1 AGLRDRPAARHLH
14 PFPGRR
20 RPGRGRHARR
30 PRADRLR
37 AAQDRAR
44 QRGPAR
50 AAAAGAAGGCG
61 LRARGQRGRT
71 GGADP
76 GRTRL
81 RSRSQR
87 AAVAAAAQ
95 RAGPARERRHRG
107 PAARRAGRPARARR
121 KPARAQRARRA
132 AVHHGL
138 PRLGARQ
145 PSAHDSRDERA
156 AQADGGDGALR
167 TMQSWTPDLDA
178 YSAVGN
184 RSLVHEGALSMCR
197 KGLWTGALLALAL
210 VGCNSGERTGGD
222 GAEAADAVVADPAFV
237 ASNSAWREERRA
249 RLLEP
254 DGWAS
259 LIGLHW
265 IELPAH
271 YVGSGATSGIRLA
284 KGPERMGLLQQ
295 QGGKVYFTPEQD
307 AGLTVGEEPVTER
320 FELLPETSDTPTVVG
335 FDEGKGQLVLIERGG
350 RKALRV
356 RHAEAETLTGL

>member
-1 AGLRDRPAARHLH
+1 
-14 PFPGRR
+14 
-20 RPGRGRHARR
+20 
-30 PRADRLR
+30 
-37 AAQDRAR
+37 
-44 QRGPAR
+44 
-50 AAAAGAAGGCG
+50 
-61 LRARGQRGRT
+61 
-71 GGADP
+71 
-76 GRTRL
+76 
-81 RSRSQR
+81 
-87 AAVAAAAQ
+87 
-95 RAGPARERRHRG
+95 
-107 PAARRAGRPARARR
+107 
-121 KPARAQRARRA
+121 
-132 AVHHGL
+132 
-138 PRLGARQ
+138 
-145 PSAHDSRDERA
+145 
-156 AQADGGDGALR
+156 
-167 TMQSWTPDLDA
+167 
-178 YSAVGN
+178 
-184 RSLVHEGALSMCR
+184 MCR

-356 RHAEAETLTGL
+356 RHAEAETLTGLGKLDYWPADPSWKVTARFVAHPAGTTVEVMDLIGMQQAQPSPGVVEFERDGTSFSLEALEGEDGGLFLIFADRTSGHESYAAGRYLYTAAPAADGTVEVDFNRAYNPPCVFSDFATCPLPPTDNRLDLPVTAGEKRYARS